1 MSETL
6 IVGVLFV
13 LLLAAVTFYF
23 HSRMLY
29 SERKISLLENV
40 LLDIKINME
49 MVSEHG
55 NDHLPGAVPSSNKAA
70 APTEKD
76 EMAFYNSI
84 LEEVKTDA
92 LRPILPDG
100 PTGIEGSQVLFKDT
114 VTAAGPTAADAPPAS
129 TQVNYDDMS
138 REDLV
143 LLVEK
148 RGLRATKRMSKQN
161 IAALLRESDKNTY
174 GASQSGNEVNGPAGT
189 SNGIPSVEGSSL
201 GAPLDM
207 DQVEEVTL

>member
-29 SERKISLLENV
+29 SERKIGLLENV

-49 MVSEHG
+49 MMSEHG
-55 NDHLPGAVPSSNKAA
+55 NDHLPGAVPSSNKVVASN
-70 APTEKD
+70 EKD

-92 LRPILPDG
+92 SRPVLPDG
-100 PTGIEGSQVLFKDT
+100 PTGLEGPQEHLDVA
-114 VTAAGPTAADAPPAS
+114 TATADAPAPS
-129 TQVNYDDMS
+129 PQVNYDDMS
-138 REDLV
+138 REELV
-143 LLVEK
+143 VLVEK

-174 GASQSGNEVNGPAGT
+174 GASQSGNEVNGPAGA

>member
-49 MVSEHG
+49 MSGEQG
-55 NDHLPGAVPSSNKAA
+55 TEHLPGVVPSSNKVV

-76 EMAFYNSI
+76 EMAFYNSV

-92 LRPILPDG
+92 TGPVLPDG
-100 PTGIEGSQVLFKDT
+100 PTGLEGPEGSVGPQDIA
-114 VTAAGPTAADAPPAS
+114 TAATAAAPP
-129 TQVNYDDMS
+129 QVNYDDMS

-174 GASQSGNEVNGPAGT
+174 GASQSGNEVNGPAGA

>member
-6 IVGVLFV
+6 IVSVLFV
-13 LLLAAVTFYF
+13 LLLAAATFYF

-29 SERKISLLENV
+29 SERKIDLLENI
-40 LLDIKINME
+40 LLDIKMNME
-49 MVSEHG
+49 MMSDQENG
-55 NDHLPGAVPSSNKAA
+55 HLPGAVPSSNKVVASN
-70 APTEKD
+70 EKD

-92 LRPILPDG
+92 STPVLPDG
-100 PTGIEGSQVLFKDT
+100 PTGLEGPSEDVAHDIA
-114 VTAAGPTAADAPPAS
+114 TAAASAAAVP
-129 TQVNYDDMS
+129 QVNYDDMT

-174 GASQSGNEVNGPAGT
+174 GTSQSGNEVNGPTGT

-207 DQVEEVTL
+207 DQVEEVNL

>member
-29 SERKISLLENV
+29 SERKVALLENV

-49 MVSEHG
+49 MMSEHG
-55 NDHLPGAVPSSNKAA
+55 NDHLPGAVPSSNKVVASI
-70 APTEKD
+70 EKD

-92 LRPILPDG
+92 VRPVLPDG
-100 PTGIEGSQVLFKDT
+100 PTGIEGPEGPVGLQDIA
-114 VTAAGPTAADAPPAS
+114 TAAAPP
-129 TQVNYDDMS
+129 QVSYDDMS

-174 GASQSGNEVNGPAGT
+174 GASQSGNEVNGPAGA

>member
-49 MVSEHG
+49 MSGEQG
-55 NDHLPGAVPSSNKAA
+55 TEHLPGVVPSSNKVVASN
-70 APTEKD
+70 EKD
-76 EMAFYNSI
+76 EMAFYNSV
-84 LEEVKTDA
+84 LEEVKTDTTG
-92 LRPILPDG
+92 PVLPDG
-100 PTGIEGSQVLFKDT
+100 PTGLEGPEGAQGPQDIA
-114 VTAAGPTAADAPPAS
+114 TAAAPP
-129 TQVNYDDMS
+129 QVNYDDMS

-174 GASQSGNEVNGPAGT
+174 GASQSGNEVNGPAGA